1 MHSEQDDIEQYRQ
14 GKLDGAKRNALEKR
28 ALHDPFLAD
37 ALEGVESVTP
47 EELSGDL
54 LELSGTI
61 QSRQA
66 RKTNLPSR
74 IAASIVVIL
83 GASIALYYFTRLS
96 EPLPL
101 ALQPPVGTV
110 HGDSLNGK
118 PKDSTATLLSLA
130 QPDKTQDIHKTNP
143 EPSPS
148 PGAKESTV
156 DESASSTVAAKQ
168 LEEKTAAADVKV
180 EQEQGKALEREVADD
195 KDVVVNKSA
204 PTSLSSGVA
213 DQKQEELLKRESRAA
228 GAKDKKKSIQNFQN
242 ISGTVTADN
251 GTALQGVNVTVKG
264 SAEGA
269 VTDDGGNYTLNTRE
283 SDPQLVFSSI
293 GLARKE
299 IREQSQPLNVQ
310 LGPDVNQR
318 SEVSVAGAGIS
329 NQGNAGGGGSFE
341 LAQPAGGRDEFQKYL
356 ENNVR
361 YPAIALA
368 NKTEGIVTIQ
378 FKLHADG
385 SFSSFEVIHGVGDG
399 CEEELIRLIR
409 QGPSWSPT
417 RLNNTSLEDKV
428 TVQFRFLLSK

>member
-118 PKDSTATLLSLA
+118 PKDSTAALLSLA

-180 EQEQGKALEREVADD
+180 EQEQGKALERE
-195 KDVVVNKSA
+195 
-204 PTSLSSGVA
+204 VA